1 MYGES
6 SFTWEYVCG
15 YETREQRKRRLARRA
30 YVLMIVLC
38 MVCLTVV
45 ISVRFIAAGGHHLL
59 AAKWGIT
66 EILDTENLWN
76 GAGKVE
82 TDRLLIDGV
91 GTAETAETESLLGN
105 GEAIAAPFD
114 IMIEQMAL
122 AAQIAVA
129 GVGDTVHTMVGLEYI
144 PTVYLDP
151 GHGGTDEGCARNGVL
166 EKDLNLAIALLV
178 RDELR
183 EKGYQVI
190 MSRETDAYIAKED
203 RVNEANQAGADIY
216 ISIHQNATD
225 EGAGIS
231 GMEVWY
237 EEDDSGRDSKR
248 LAQLIQQ
255 QTIKS
260 TGAVERDLRGDAD
273 FHVTGSTSMPACL
286 IETGFLSN
294 AAERR
299 KLSLAEYQQQI
310 ADGIVQGV
318 VYYFHPKTMYLT
330 FDDGPSEENTQK
342 VLDILRDRDIKATFF
357 LVGESVRK
365 HPDMARRIVA
375 EGHTIG
381 IHCDNH
387 DYNALYASVDSYVAD
402 FEKAR
407 QTVYEVT
414 GVETNLF
421 RFPGGSVNA
430 YNQKTGQAIIQEM
443 TARGYIYYD
452 WNASL
457 EDAVK
462 NPDPKK
468 LIANGVSTTF
478 GRKKVILLAHDV
490 VGSTG
495 LCLEELLDSLPEYEM
510 KPLSEDVAPICF

>member
-15 YETREQRKRRLARRA
+15 YATREQRKRRLARRA
-30 YVLMIVLC
+30 YTLGAAVCIVSLAV
-38 MVCLTVV
+38 MLSAKLV
-45 ISVRFIAAGGHHLL
+45 AAGGVRYL
-59 AAKWGIT
+59 K
-66 EILDTENLWN
+66 EKLWN
-76 GAGKVE
+76 AEEAAELPMDGKV
-82 TDRLLIDGV
+82 
-91 GTAETAETESLLGN
+91 TEAVQAQ
-105 GEAIAAPFD
+105 E
-114 IMIEQMAL
+114 MAL
-122 AAQIAVA
+122 PVAVA
-129 GVGDTVHTMVGLEYI
+129 LAQAAATAGDEDGLSAAAHI

-151 GHGGTDEGCARNGVL
+151 GHGGTDEGCARAGVR

-178 RDELR
+178 REQLQGQ
-183 EKGYQVI
+183 GYQVI
-190 MSRETDAYIAKED
+190 MSRETDTYIAKEA
-203 RVNEANQAGADIY
+203 RVAEANRSGADIY
-216 ISIHQNATD
+216 ISIHQNATE
-225 EGAGIS
+225 EGTGVK

-237 EEDDSGRDSKR
+237 TEDEERTDSRR
-248 LAQLIQQ
+248 LAQLIRQ
-255 QTIKS
+255 QTLKS
-260 TGAVERDLRGDAD
+260 TEAAERELRGDAD
-273 FHVTGSTSMPACL
+273 FYVTKNTSMPACL

-299 KLSLAEYQQQI
+299 KLNLAEYQQQI

-318 VYYFHPKTMYLT
+318 LYYFHPKTMYLT
-330 FDDGPSEENTQK
+330 FDDGPSEENTRK
-342 VLDILRDRDIKATFF
+342 VLEILRERNIKATFF
-357 LVGESVRK
+357 LVGENVRL
-365 HPDMARRIVA
+365 HPEVARQIVA

-387 DYNALYASVDSYVAD
+387 DYDALYASVDSYVSD

-430 YNQKTGQAIIQEM
+430 FNKKTGKAIIREM
-443 TARGYIYYD
+443 TDRGYIYYD

-462 NPDPKK
+462 NPDPKQ
-468 LIANGVSTTF
+468 LIENGVSTTL
-478 GRKKVILLAHDV
+478 GRKKVVLLAHDV
-490 VGSTG
+490 VGSTT

-510 KPLSEDVAPICF
+510 KPLNEEVEPICF

>member
-15 YETREQRKRRLARRA
+15 YETREQRKRRLARRMYTLTA
-30 YVLMIVLC
+30 AVCIVSMTAVLSAKLV
-38 MVCLTVV
+38 T
-45 ISVRFIAAGGHHLL
+45 AGGVRHL
-59 AAKWGIT
+59 T
-66 EILDTENLWN
+66 E
-76 GAGKVE
+76 K
-82 TDRLLIDGV
+82 LLHTKGEV
-91 GTAETAETESLLGN
+91 TAELPVDEAVAETMRMQEITLPLV
-105 GEAIAAPFD
+105 A
-114 IMIEQMAL
+114 M
-122 AAQIAVA
+122 AAQTVIAD
-129 GVGDTVHTMVGLEYI
+129 GDKRIQPAAVHI

-151 GHGGTDEGCARNGVL
+151 GHGGTDEGCARAGVR

-178 RDELR
+178 REQLQ
-183 EKGYQVI
+183 EQGYQVM
-190 MSRETDAYIAKED
+190 MSRETDAYIAKEA
-203 RVNEANQAGADIY
+203 RVAEANRSAADIY
-216 ISIHQNATD
+216 ISIHQNAT
-225 EGAGIS
+225 EESAGVK

-237 EEDDSGRDSKR
+237 TEDDERRDSKR
-248 LAQLIQQ
+248 LAQLIRQ
-255 QTIKS
+255 QTLKS
-260 TGAVERDLRGDAD
+260 TEAANRELRDDAD
-273 FHVTGSTSMPACL
+273 FYVTKNTSMPACL

-330 FDDGPSEENTQK
+330 FDDGPSEENTRK
-342 VLDILRDRDIKATFF
+342 VLEILRERNIKATFF
-357 LVGESVRK
+357 LVGENVRQ
-365 HPDMARRIVA
+365 HPEVARQIVA

-387 DYNALYASVDSYVAD
+387 DYDALYASVDSYVAD

-430 YNQKTGQAIIQEM
+430 FNKKTGKAIIREM
-443 TARGYIYYD
+443 TDRGYIYYD

-462 NPDPKK
+462 NPDPKQ
-468 LIANGVSTTF
+468 LIKNGVETTL
-478 GRKKVILLAHDV
+478 GRKKVVLLAHDV
-490 VGSTG
+490 VGSTT

-510 KPLSEDVAPICF
+510 KPLGEEVEPICF